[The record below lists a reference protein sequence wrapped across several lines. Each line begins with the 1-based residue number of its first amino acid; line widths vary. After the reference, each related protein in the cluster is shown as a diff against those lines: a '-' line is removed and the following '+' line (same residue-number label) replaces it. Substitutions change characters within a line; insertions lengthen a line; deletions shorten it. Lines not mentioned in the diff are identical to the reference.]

1 MIRVHGFLGGISEA
15 LRADLATADLVVGG
29 RRQLDDAGVPA
40 AQRVELGSLAP
51 AIERLKALDDDKL
64 AVVIASGDPGFF
76 GILRPLRRA
85 GLHCEV
91 VPTIT
96 SLQAAFAAVALPW
109 DDAQLVSAHSGGI
122 ETAIRIA
129 GVHPKVGVLT
139 APGKGLAQLVA
150 ALRGRDK
157 HFVVA
162 ERLGEADERVRV
174 FDEAAALAVDEA
186 DLASPYVVLILDA
199 VPESAQAVGH
209 SPQLAGDP
217 NAPGPDDPKPAS
229 DTRADGSDRAP
240 IIGQVVNTTR
250 ARHQA
255 DQIDQALGVESKRYD
270 GPASAGLVAAWGECD
285 LIVSHLALGAT
296 TRLIAPLLADKHTD
310 PGVVVV
316 DEAGHFAVPLVGGH
330 IGGANELARRIGE
343 ALDATAVV
351 STATD
356 SLGIP
361 ALDQLGWAVSGDVA
375 GVTAAIIDGAPVS
388 VLREHLWPMPPLP
401 GNVLVPAPG
410 EPAAPGTVGRV
421 VVTDRAAPTAGGASD
436 DQLPTVVLHPDSLVV
451 GMGCNKGTSVEALR
465 ELLDATLA
473 GAGLAKESIAAL
485 VSVDAK
491 AGELGLI
498 KLADELGVPYVTYPA
513 DRLAEQDAPN
523 PSAVV
528 EREIGSGSVSE
539 ASVLARGAELIV
551 EKHKSAEATCAI
563 GRIPARGRLHVV
575 GLGPG
580 SRDLLTPRA
589 ANVVRHANLVVGYG
603 PYVRQVRD
611 LVSPHAEVM
620 ATKMGTEEQRTR
632 AAIDAARSGLDVAFL
647 SGGDPAIYAMA
658 SPTLEMGTDGVD
670 VDIVPGVTAELAA
683 SAILGAPLGHD
694 HATISL
700 SDLHTDWELILK
712 RVRAAA
718 QGDFVITLYN
728 PRSRSRIHQLP
739 DALAIIAEYRGPDTP
754 VASVSQAERAQQ
766 HVHMSSLADFQPE
779 WVDMNTIVIVG
790 SDTTTFATSG
800 DGRRII
806 VTPRDYHWMD
816 GAVSGHKRLNY
827 PHGSRP
833 RVSRAEFKGQ
843 AAPPAEAAQP
853 PTTQSQVTP
862 SQATQSR
869 TTAAQPG
876 SDVPIQENS
885 HD

>member
-1 MIRVHGFLGGISEA
+1 MIRVHGFLGAISDE
-15 LRADLATADLVVGG
+15 LRADLARAEVVVGG

-40 AQRVELGSLAP
+40 ARRVELGALAP
-51 AIERLKALDDDKL
+51 AIERLKALDADKL

-76 GILRPLRRA
+76 GVLRPLRRA
-85 GLHCEV
+85 GLQCEV

-96 SLQAAFAAVALPW
+96 SLQAAFAAVGLPW
-109 DDAQLVSAHSGGI
+109 DDAQLVSAHSGDI
-122 ETAIRIA
+122 ETAVRIA
-129 GVHPKVGVLT
+129 RVHPKVGVLT
-139 APGKGLAQLVA
+139 APGKGLPELAV
-150 ALRGRDK
+150 ALRGMNK
-157 HFVVA
+157 HYVVA
-162 ERLGEADERVRV
+162 ERLGEAGERVRV
-174 FDEAAALAVDEA
+174 LDEAAALAVGDS
-186 DLASPYVVLILDA
+186 DLAHPYVVLVLDA
-199 VPESAQAVGH
+199 APDSAEAVGT
-209 SPQLAGDP
+209 SPQLAGDA
-217 NAPGPDDPKPAS
+217 NAPGPDDPRPGTN
-229 DTRADGSDRAP
+229 TRADGSDRAP
-240 IIGQVVNTTR
+240 IVGQVVNSTR
-250 ARHQA
+250 ARQQA
-255 DQIDQALGVESKRYD
+255 DQIDQALGIESKRYD

-316 DEAGHFAVPLVGGH
+316 DEGGHFAVPLVGGH
-330 IGGANELARRIGE
+330 IGGANELARRIGD

-361 ALDQLGWAVSGDVA
+361 ALDQLGWGVSGDVA
-375 GVTAAIIDGAPVS
+375 GVTAAIIDGAPVA
-388 VLREHLWPMPPLP
+388 VLRDELWPMPPLP
-401 GNVLVPAPG
+401 DNVAVPAPG
-410 EPAAPGTVGRV
+410 EAAADGTVARV
-421 VVTDRAAPTAGGASD
+421 VVTDREVTEAGPSD
-436 DQLPTVVLHPDSLVV
+436 HVSAQTPVPTVVLHPDSLVV
-451 GMGCNKGTSVEALR
+451 GMGCNKGTPVEALR
-465 ELLDATLA
+465 ELLDVTLA
-473 GAGLAKESIAAL
+473 GAGLAKESVAAL

-491 AGELGLI
+491 AGEIGLI

-513 DRLAEQDAPN
+513 DQLAEQKAPN
-523 PSAVV
+523 PSSIV
-528 EREIGSGSVSE
+528 EREIGTGSVSE

-589 ANVVRHANLVVGYG
+589 AAVVRSANLVVGYG

-611 LVSPHAEVM
+611 LVSPYAEVM

-700 SDLHTDWELILK
+700 SDLHTDWDLILK

-718 QGDFVITLYN
+718 QGDFVITMYN

-739 DALAIIAEYRGPDTP
+739 DALAIIAEYRGPQTP
-754 VASVSQAERAQQ
+754 VASVSQAERPQQ
-766 HVHMSSLADFQPE
+766 HVHMSTLAEFKPE

-790 SDTTTFATSG
+790 SDTTVFSTSG

-816 GAVSGHKRLNY
+816 GAVSGHKQLNY

-843 AAPPAEAAQP
+843 DAEVSPKQSADAPSSAAP
-853 PTTQSQVTP
+853 SK
-862 SQATQSR
+862 
-869 TTAAQPG
+869 
-876 SDVPIQENS
+876 EN
-885 HD
+885 